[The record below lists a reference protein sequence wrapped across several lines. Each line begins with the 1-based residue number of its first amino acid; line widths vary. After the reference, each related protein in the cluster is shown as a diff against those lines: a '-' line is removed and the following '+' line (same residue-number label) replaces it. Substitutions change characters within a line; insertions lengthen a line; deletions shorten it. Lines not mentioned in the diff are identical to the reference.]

1 MSSSSDPSGATPGAT
16 ATATATAAAA
26 TTTAPSASPLEVT
39 REGAVVTLRFARP
52 DALNAIDVPMAE
64 ALLAAVRAIAADAS
78 VRAVVLCGA
87 GRGFMAGGDLAT
99 LRADPVQGAAAL
111 LGPLNATVQVLATL
125 NAPVIAKVHGVA
137 AGAGLSL
144 MLQADFVIA
153 AEGTRFNL
161 AYINLGTSCDVGASW
176 ALPRLV
182 GLRNA
187 LEISLMGDTLTAPD
201 ALRLGLVNRVVPA
214 EHLDT
219 AAVIDRVAHGPTLA
233 YGAMKRLMRA
243 SFDRDLDTQLIAET
257 AAFAGCAATQDM
269 RAGIEA
275 FYARKPAVFEGR

>member
-1 MSSSSDPSGATPGAT
+1 MSSHPDASST
-16 ATATATAAAA
+16 ATGDTANTAN
-26 TTTAPSASPLEVT
+26 TAPLQIT
-39 REGAVVTLRFARP
+39 RDGAVVTLRFSRP
-52 DALNAIDVPMAE
+52 EALNAINVPMAQ
-64 ALLAAVRAIAADAS
+64 ALLSAVRDLARDAS

-87 GRGFMAGGDLAT
+87 GKGFMAGGDLAT

-111 LGPLNATVQVLATL
+111 LAPLNEAVQVLATL

-187 LEISLMGDTLTAPD
+187 LEIALLGDTLTAPD

-214 EHLDT
+214 QHLDT
-219 AAVIDRVAHGPTLA
+219 AANALIDRIAHGPTLA

-243 SFDRDLDTQLIAET
+243 SFDRDLDTQLMAET
-257 AAFAGCAATQDM
+257 AAFAGCAATEDM
-269 RAGIEA
+269 RTGIEA
-275 FYARKPAVFEGR
+275 FYAKKPPVFEGR

>member
-1 MSSSSDPSGATPGAT
+1 MSF
-16 ATATATAAAA
+16 
-26 TTTAPSASPLEVT
+26 PSASPAGHNANDNTTIATSPLEVT
-39 REGAVVTLRFARP
+39 RDGAVATLRFSRP
-52 DALNAIDVPMAE
+52 GALNAINVPMAQ
-64 ALLAAVRAIAADAS
+64 ALLAAVRQLAADAS

-87 GRGFMAGGDLAT
+87 GKGFMAGGDLAT
-99 LRADPVQGAAAL
+99 LRANPVQGAADL
-111 LGPLNATVQVLATL
+111 LGPLNEAVQVLATM

-187 LEISLMGDTLTAPD
+187 LEIALMGDTLTASD

-219 AAVIDRVAHGPTLA
+219 ATDTLIERIAQGPTLA

-257 AAFAGCAATQDM
+257 AAFAGCAATEDL

-275 FYARKPAVFEGR
+275 FFEKKTPVFEGR

>member
-1 MSSSSDPSGATPGAT
+1 MSSHPDASST
-16 ATATATAAAA
+16 ATGNTGNTDNAGN
-26 TTTAPSASPLEVT
+26 TAPASPLQIT
-39 REGAVVTLRFARP
+39 REGAVVTLRFSRP
-52 DALNAIDVPMAE
+52 EALNAIDVPMAQ
-64 ALLAAVRAIAADAS
+64 ALLAAVRDIAADAS

-87 GRGFMAGGDLAT
+87 GKGFMAGGDLAT

-111 LGPLNATVQVLATL
+111 LAPLNEAVQVLATL

-214 EHLDT
+214 QHLDT
-219 AAVIDRVAHGPTLA
+219 AADALIERIAHGPTLA

-257 AAFAGCAATQDM
+257 AAFAGCAATEDM
-269 RAGIEA
+269 RTGIEA
-275 FYARKPAVFEGR
+275 FYAKKPPVFEGR